1 MSTPLYDS
9 FARVYDLQHRTFAD
23 DLPLY
28 AQVARDLPPGGAIL
42 EFGCGTGRVM
52 LPLLQAGFSVTGV
65 DESAGMLALARAQL
79 GPAAE
84 LIQADTRALALGPRF
99 ALVFIALNTFL
110 HNLTREDQLATLRA
124 ARAHLRPGGVLLIDL
139 PPNDELSFQPDDNQF
154 EVEATLVDPESGS
167 RVTKHVASS
176 LDWSTQTQTLTYRIE
191 EEREG
196 KTQTQNVSF
205 ALRHVFKH
213 EMELLM
219 LAAGFAAP
227 EWYGDYQRHPY
238 ERDSTRMIALARAV

>member
-1 MSTPLYDS
+1 
-9 FARVYDLQHRTFAD
+9 
-23 DLPLY
+23 
-28 AQVARDLPPGGAIL
+28 
-42 EFGCGTGRVM
+42 M
-52 LPLLQAGFSVTGV
+52 LPLLQGGFNVTGV

-99 ALVFIALNTFL
+99 ALVFVALNTFL

-124 ARAHLRPGGVLLIDL
+124 ARAHLRPGGMLLIDL
-139 PPNDELSFQPDDNQF
+139 PPNDELSFQPDDNLF
-154 EVEATLVDPESGS
+154 EVEAILVDPERGA
-167 RVTKHVASS
+167 RITKYVAST

-191 EEREG
+191 EEREA
-196 KTQTQNVSF
+196 KTQIQNVSF
-205 ALRHVFKH
+205 VLRHVFKH

-219 LAAGFAAP
+219 LAAGFATP